1 MRKKDT
7 LYTANKWNK
16 PLFMP
21 RENLFYGD
29 PSRSSQMQ
37 NSPNTLNGGMLR
49 GVTATGT
56 QSKDPMAFFG
66 LQSSNNPF
74 VNAGVSQYMSNYGK
88 GTMENSDEKA
98 VGPLNFKE
106 AFSKRNINKGFKAGA
121 GAIASAGA
129 GILGN
134 IAGNA
139 ISGGLHSGAGDTI
152 GTVGSTVGTAIGAVN
167 PLLGTAV
174 NVGSQL
180 LGGLANAAFGT
191 KVDESKLNA
200 AKEGTFQLNN
210 FVSNA
215 GSFDDIQGIQSVA
228 AVNDPYKG
236 GWFSS
241 GKARRK
247 NEELQRQREQ
257 AMAFAQNSLTNNINN
272 IAEDQIN
279 NALANYSAFGGFLGR
294 RFDDGG
300 LIGDGGVPSDTTW
313 HEQWLTGRQ
322 PQFNENY
329 GVATEQER
337 QRFVENNSSTI
348 PNQLDNLRNTREY
361 SDKEAFIGALPGQ
374 TERFKG
380 ASGAV
385 RNGGSNNVLWSVGI
399 DGYDWAPHDTTQHER
414 THALSR
420 IPADLS
426 TYTGVEMPQ
435 HSKIRSINDKY
446 KDNLYAPSDLDYTDD
461 EGVFHPFNAPDPY
474 LDTPDEIYSELNEFR
489 KRAGLAPDY
498 KVTRD
503 DLLRWRNAE
512 GMQHLNDTLSR
523 FNDDVLLEYFND
535 VAYNPIVGDSNMAA
549 YGGLF
554 DIDNNDGMS
563 AIDYGFMSD
572 YLNTKKK
579 QAEQKNQM
587 TNMFMGTPKGMFA
600 IGGDMQT
607 NSSDFSTGL
616 THINAGGSH
625 EESPY
630 DGVQMGVDQNG
641 VPNLVEEGEVVYN
654 DYVYSN
660 RIELDEE
667 AKAAFHFPKKKD
679 MTYAEAA
686 KKLEKEIAERPND
699 PISEAG
705 FKAQMEALAE
715 HQERQKQEMEAERA
729 KAAFETLS
737 PEEQVAVMEN
747 AAQQEQM
754 AQEAAMQQEAMAQQ
768 QAQPSPEEQAMM
780 QADGSQA
787 MVGQEAPMM
796 AEGGHLFDEG
806 GEMKKLFYKLIGVST
821 DSDYKAWLKKN
832 NLDEL
837 KDAED
842 WENILDNKAIMSVV
856 TKDNPA
862 LAHAIENKYD
872 FGLYKPGTSGNIS
885 FDDDRG
891 NWDAQTVQGW
901 WGSNDPAWKQ
911 VIEAH
916 PELTK
921 DTNLTRE
928 QLAEYLRSTDA
939 FKRGT
944 QWLQDSED
952 NRLAYLQRI
961 INNPNAPKRAR
972 EYALRF
978 ADANGWKQN
987 AARDYETIFNNPSG
1001 RAANPGTYWKTPIE
1015 VARGSQTGNFV
1026 INDDGTVEPII
1037 GDVPAN
1043 WTEAGNYSW
1052 ATPES
1057 DYAYN
1062 YYRRPAA
1069 AADAAKTPEQKTAE
1083 EVKAKEEA
1091 RRILPVHTN
1100 QLFGIE
1106 DIGPLIS
1113 MGMMAADIGRP
1124 DTGSLYSAVRGAGNV
1139 ALADWMPRG
1148 DFAIYKP
1155 DDPWFYTSPI
1165 IAQSNATQRAINNTV
1180 SPSKHAASLANGYN
1194 TMTALGQAQRQQ
1206 LDSNFD
1212 KYMKVKQYNGSI
1224 YGDNQKEYGQTS
1236 RFNASALNDAA
1247 GRQAQLGLTA
1257 AREAM
1262 DADAAWNQNWYG
1274 NVGALTKSIGARRK
1288 ENRTRNMIADMA
1300 ATGLFG
1306 NMNPDTF
1313 IANGMLRYETD
1324 EERRKRLGQSAAEGG
1339 NIRRKKGKRGLTL

>member
-7 LYTANKWNK
+7 LYTANPYN
-16 PLFMP
+16 L
-21 RENLFYGD
+21 NLFRD
-29 PSRSSQMQ
+29 
-37 NSPNTLNGGMLR
+37 GG
-49 GVTATGT
+49 ATGDVW
-56 QSKDPMAFFG
+56 QQLAYKKDP
-66 LQSSNNPF
+66 
-74 VNAGVSQYMSNYGK
+74 
-88 GTMENSDEKA
+88 
-98 VGPLNFKE
+98 VGY
-106 AFSKRNINKGFKAGA
+106 A
-121 GAIASAGA
+121 AIASQGFNPEEAYSKTKNWLGITKAANPFSKGNLKSAFSGNMASGLAG
-129 GILGN
+129 
-134 IAGNA
+134 
-139 ISGGLHSGAGDTI
+139 GA
-152 GTVGSTVGTAIGAVN
+152 
-167 PLLGTAV
+167 GTAV
-174 NVGSQL
+174 GNLVGGAVAGDYE
-180 LGGLANAAFGT
+180 LGGVDAVTGTLQSINTGNPIIDSAKNAILGTLSGFAKRGFGIAT
-191 KVDESKLNA
+191 DEKKLGDVNSSIA
-200 AKEGTFQLNN
+200 QNN
-210 FVSNA
+210 SFVSNA
-215 GSFDDIQGIQSVA
+215 SSNDAIQGRQ
-228 AVNDPYKG
+228 AVSTDTNVYSD
-236 GWFSS
+236 GWFTSS
-241 GKARRK
+241 AGDK
-247 NEELQRQREQ
+247 NKELAQRLADSISWVDRSIENNISNV
-257 AMAFAQNSLTNNINN
+257 AQNNINN
-272 IAEDQIN
+272 Q
-279 NALANYSAFGGFLGR
+279 LANYAAEGG
-294 RFDDGG
+294 
-300 LIGDGGVPSDTTW
+300 
-313 HEQWLTGRQ
+313 
-322 PQFNENY
+322 
-329 GVATEQER
+329 
-337 QRFVENNSSTI
+337 
-348 PNQLDNLRNTREY
+348 
-361 SDKEAFIGALPGQ
+361 
-374 TERFKG
+374 
-380 ASGAV
+380 
-385 RNGGSNNVLWSVGI
+385 
-399 DGYDWAPHDTTQHER
+399 
-414 THALSR
+414 
-420 IPADLS
+420 
-426 TYTGVEMPQ
+426 
-435 HSKIRSINDKY
+435 
-446 KDNLYAPSDLDYTDD
+446 
-461 EGVFHPFNAPDPY
+461 
-474 LDTPDEIYSELNEFR
+474 ELNMGPVELDLAYAALAAKKR
-489 KRAGLAPDY
+489 K
-498 KVTRD
+498 
-503 DLLRWRNAE
+503 AE
-512 GMQHLNDTLSR
+512 SQDR
-523 FNDDVLLEYFND
+523 
-535 VAYNPIVGDSNMAA
+535 
-549 YGGLF
+549 
-554 DIDNNDGMS
+554 
-563 AIDYGFMSD
+563 
-572 YLNTKKK
+572 
-579 QAEQKNQM
+579 M
-587 TNMFMGTPKGMFA
+587 TNMFMGTPKGMFDF
-600 IGGDMQT
+600 GGDMQT

-616 THINAGGSH
+616 VHIDAGGLHS
-625 EESPY
+625 ENPY

-641 VPNLVEEGEVVYN
+641 VPNLVEENETVWN
-654 DYVYSN
+654 DYVFSN
-660 RIELDEE
+660 RIMADE
-667 AKAAFHFPKKKD
+667 ATKQLFHLPKKKD
-679 MTYAEAA
+679 ITFADIS
-686 KKLEKEIAERPND
+686 KKLEKEIKERPND
-699 PISEAG
+699 PISEVG

-729 KAAFETLS
+729 KAAFEALS

-754 AQEAAMQQEAMAQQ
+754 AQEAAMQQEAIAQQ
-768 QAQPSPEEQAMM
+768 QAQPSPKEQALMQQQMM

-1043 WTEAGNYSW
+1043 WTGAGNYSW
-1052 ATPES
+1052 ATPEN

-1069 AADAAKTPEQKTAE
+1069 AADAAKTPEQKAAE

-1148 DFAIYKP
+1148 DFAIYEP

-1274 NVGALTKSIGARRK
+1274 NIGALTKSIGARRK

-1313 IANGMLRYETD
+1313 VANGMLRYETD
-1324 EERRKRLGQSAAEGG
+1324 EERRKRFGQSAAKGG
-1339 NIRRKKGKRGLTL
+1339 SIRRKKGKRGLTL